1 MADAAGNRFVSL
13 LSLMARLRGD
23 GGCPWDREQTRAS
36 LKPYLLEEAYEVLEA
51 IDEGSRDHLVE
62 ELGDLLFQVVF
73 HCQLGAETEEFTID
87 DVIGQLC
94 AKMTRRHPHV
104 FGDRVVADSRE
115 ALAQWEQIKHEEAS
129 GKDRA
134 GSALDGV
141 PAALPAL
148 LRAQRLQTK
157 AARVGFDWTR
167 WQDAW
172 SKVQEEMGEAGEA
185 LEAGD
190 DDRVA
195 DELGDLLFQIA
206 IHAQLA
212 QEEGA
217 FDMSDVAR
225 GIGEKLV
232 RRHPHVFAG
241 TELRGDLLAQ
251 WERIKREE
259 REAGGKADESIVSG
273 VPKDLPALFAA
284 ERLQERAARVG
295 LEPARIDLPLDV
307 DDPAFLGELLF
318 DLVALARE
326 KGFDAETAL
335 REANE
340 RFTKRLAKV
349 EQRARAEGKAL
360 ESYAPDA
367 MRKMWEDSST

>member
-1 MADAAGNRFVSL
+1 VVLASTLDRHSFSTLRPVLLVIDSEPDMALLRKHYGDALKLEKIGTRYAAL
-13 LSLMARLRGD
+13 PALSPIVDLASVAAVTRIAERLRAED
-23 GGCPWDREQTRAS
+23 GCPWDREQTHSS
-36 LKPYLLEEAYEVLEA
+36 LRPHLLEEAYE
-51 IDEGSRDHLVE
+51 
-62 ELGDLLFQVVF
+62 
-73 HCQLGAETEEFTID
+73 
-87 DVIGQLC
+87 
-94 AKMTRRHPHV
+94 
-104 FGDRVVADSRE
+104 
-115 ALAQWEQIKHEEAS
+115 
-129 GKDRA
+129 
-134 GSALDGV
+134 
-141 PAALPAL
+141 
-148 LRAQRLQTK
+148 
-157 AARVGFDWTR
+157 
-167 WQDAW
+167 
-172 SKVQEEMGEAGEA
+172 A
-185 LEAGD
+185 LEALDSGD
-190 DDRVA
+190 LDRLR

-212 QEEGA
+212 HEEGA

-225 GIGEKLV
+225 RIGEKLV

-241 TELRGDLLAQ
+241 KEIQGDLLAQ

-259 REAGGKADESIVSG
+259 RDAGGKSDESIVSG

-340 RFTKRLAKV
+340 RFTQRVGALEA
-349 EQRARAEGKAL
+349 RARKAGHAL
-360 ESYAPDA
+360 ESYAPA
-367 MRKMWEDSST
+367 ELRRMWEEGA